1 MKRIL
6 VVEDDAAIRNGLE
19 EVLAAEHYHVL
30 IAVNGTQA
38 LSLGKK
44 ENLDVIILDLGLPD
58 INGEDVCQQLRDAGV
73 PTPILMLTS
82 KSQEMDKVM
91 GLEKGADDY
100 MTKPFSVRELIARL
114 RALLR
119 RERGVKKDLEEYA
132 FGAAVVDFRKQEAT
146 FAGKPVKLSVREYAV
161 LKYLIMHE
169 GEVVTR
175 DMLLNDVWG
184 YEQFP
189 TTRTVDNYILALR
202 KKLEGKTT
210 AAKHILTVHTAGY
223 KFVREKE
230 DGVETKATAAGK
242 TENGERRVAGG
253 DRKPPAKRKGK
264 STKS

>member
-1 MKRIL
+1 MKRVL

-19 EVLAAEHYHVL
+19 EVLAAEHYQVL
-30 IAVNGTQA
+30 AAATGTKA
-38 LSLGKK
+38 LDLGKK

-100 MTKPFSVRELIARL
+100 MTKPFSVRELLARL

-119 RERGVKKDLEEYA
+119 RERGVKRDLEEYA
-132 FGAAVVDFRKQEAT
+132 FGKAVVDFKKQEAQ
-146 FAGKPVKLSVREYAV
+146 FNGKPVKLSVREYAV

-210 AAKHILTVHTAGY
+210 APAHILTVHTAGY
-223 KFVREKE
+223 KFVK
-230 DGVETKATAAGK
+230 DKDDSKG
-242 TENGERRVAGG
+242 RRGS
-253 DRKPPAKRKGK
+253 PP
-264 STKS
+264 

>member
-1 MKRIL
+1 MI
-6 VVEDDAAIRNGLE
+6 ENGLE
-19 EVLAAEHYHVL
+19 EVLRAEHYQVL
-30 IAVNGTQA
+30 TAPNGTQA

-58 INGEDVCQQLRDAGV
+58 INGEDVCQHLRDAGV

-100 MTKPFSVRELIARL
+100 MTKPFSVRELLARL
-114 RALLR
+114 RALMR
-119 RERGVKKDLEEYA
+119 RDHGMKKDLEEYS
-132 FGAAVVDFRKQEAT
+132 FGKAVIDFKKQESSVGGRA
-146 FAGKPVKLSVREYAV
+146 VKLSVREYAV
-161 LKYLIMHE
+161 LKYLILHE

-202 KKLEGKTT
+202 KKLEGKT
-210 AAKHILTVHTAGY
+210 AAPQHILTVHTAGY
-223 KFVREKE
+223 KFVKSSEERKE
-230 DGVETKATAAGK
+230 MNEERQEVEMKRDEA
-242 TENGERRVAGG
+242 RVQ
-253 DRKPPAKRKGK
+253 RKSMKK
-264 STKS
+264 

>member
-184 YEQFP
+184 YEHFP
-189 TTRTVDNYILALR
+189 TTRTVDQHVVKLR
-202 KKLEGKTT
+202 QKLEVDPANPKVLLT
-210 AAKHILTVHTAGY
+210 AFGVGY
-223 KFVREKE
+223 RLE
-230 DGVETKATAAGK
+230 A
-242 TENGERRVAGG
+242 
-253 DRKPPAKRKGK
+253 
-264 STKS
+264 

>member
-1 MKRIL
+1 MKKIL

-19 EVLAAEHYHVL
+19 EILGTEHYQVL
-30 IAVNGTQA
+30 TAPNGTQA
-38 LSLGKK
+38 LALGKK

-82 KSQEMDKVM
+82 KSQEMDKVL

-100 MTKPFSVRELIARL
+100 MTKPFSVRELLARL

-119 RERGVKKDLEEYA
+119 RDHGMKKDLEEYS
-132 FGAAVVDFRKQEAT
+132 FGRAVIDFKKQECQVS
-146 FAGKPVKLSVREYAV
+146 GKAVKLSVREYAV
-161 LKYLIMHE
+161 LKYLILHE

-210 AAKHILTVHTAGY
+210 TPQHILTVHTAGY
-223 KFVREKE
+223 KFVNVKE
-230 DGVETKATAAGK
+230 EG
-242 TENGERRVAGG
+242 RR
-253 DRKPPAKRKGK
+253 KKE
-264 STKS
+264 

>member
-1 MKRIL
+1 MKRVL
-6 VVEDDAAIRNGLE
+6 VVEDDVAIRNGLE
-19 EVLAAEHYHVL
+19 EVLTAEHYQVL
-30 IAVNGTQA
+30 IAGTGTQA
-38 LSLGKK
+38 LSLGKN

-132 FGAAVVDFRKQEAT
+132 FGEAVVDFKKQEAT
-146 FAGKPVKLSVREYAV
+146 FDGKEVKLSVREYAV

-202 KKLEGKTT
+202 KKLEGETT
-210 AAKHILTVHTAGY
+210 EARHILTVHTAGY
-223 KFVREKE
+223 KFVKEKE
-230 DGVETKATAAGK
+230 EG
-242 TENGERRVAGG
+242 RR
-253 DRKPPAKRKGK
+253 KKEKGK
-264 STKS
+264 AKPGIKPRP

>member
-1 MKRIL
+1 MKRVL
-6 VVEDDAAIRNGLE
+6 VVEDDAAIRSGLE
-19 EVLAAEHYHVL
+19 EVLEAEHYQVL
-30 IAVNGTQA
+30 TAANGTQA
-38 LSLGKK
+38 LNLGKK

-119 RERGVKKDLEEYA
+119 RERGVKRDLEEYA
-132 FGAAVVDFRKQEAT
+132 FGKAVVDFKKQEAT
-146 FAGKPVKLSVREYAV
+146 FNGKPAKLSVREYSV

-210 AAKHILTVHTAGY
+210 GPQHIMTVHTAGY

-230 DGVETKATAAGK
+230 E
-242 TENGERRVAGG
+242 ER
-253 DRKPPAKRKGK
+253 DRNEKGK
-264 STKS
+264 GKKEKGEEKSRRE